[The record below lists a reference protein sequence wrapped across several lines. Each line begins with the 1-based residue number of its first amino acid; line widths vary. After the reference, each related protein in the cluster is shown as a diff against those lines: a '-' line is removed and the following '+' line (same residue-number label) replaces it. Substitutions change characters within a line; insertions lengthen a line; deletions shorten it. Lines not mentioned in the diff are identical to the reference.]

1 MDLGPGH
8 DGWQWIRWRR
18 SCRSLAGMWRWW
30 ERASESSVGG
40 EIRRD
45 EDKVEREVNLIG
57 SPLFYI
63 SMGKNQVMIAF
74 GLLSL

>member
-30 ERASESSVGG
+30 ERASESGVGG

-45 EDKVEREVNLIG
+45 EDKVEIG
-57 SPLFYI
+57 KLDQIPSILYLRV
-63 SMGKNQVMIAF
+63 KNQVMIAF
-74 GLLSL
+74 RSLSL